1 MRRFTTAVVVA
12 LGAAL
17 VGCAPTLVVTRAH
30 APVVDADSIRRVAVQ
45 VKGSPSLV
53 RGLKETLSRS
63 LAETGRFELV
73 PVQEDG
79 TPQGPI
85 DGWVRAEAEQASVSG
100 GQSGRTLQ
108 HGAAQSDTETR
119 VIVEVAF
126 ELVKTDGTVMAKRRH
141 DAMKSAAGPRTDP
154 LAARVFQDAT
164 EERLVRDATD
174 ECVREFVKELVPAER
189 TDRFELVDDG
199 ALKEPVQR
207 ALAGDRAGA
216 QAAIESHLT
225 LHPDDAA
232 AHYDLGVLLEAQGE
246 LDSARRHYERAT
258 ALAKKPLYEKA
269 LADVTARVTEPR
281 RRGP

>member
-1 MRRFTTAVVVA
+1 MV

-17 VGCAPTLVVTRAH
+17 AGCAPTLVVTRAR
-30 APVVDADSIRRVAVQ
+30 APVVEAGALRRVAVQ
-45 VKGSPSLV
+45 VKGSPSLA
-53 RGLKETLSRS
+53 RGLKEMLTRS

-73 PVQEDG
+73 PVQDDG
-79 TPQGPI
+79 TPQGPL
-85 DGWVRAEAEQASVSG
+85 DGWVRADVEQASVSG
-100 GQSGRTLQ
+100 SQAGRALE
-108 HGAAQSDTETR
+108 HGAPPSDTETR

-126 ELVKTDGTVMAKRRH
+126 ELVKADGTVVAKRRH
-141 DAMKSAAGPRTDP
+141 DAMKSAAGPRADP

-164 EERLVRDATD
+164 EERLLRDATD

-199 ALKEPVQR
+199 ALKEPVQK

-216 QAAIESHLT
+216 QAALESHLT

-269 LADVTARVTEPR
+269 LADVTARVTEPVR
-281 RRGP
+281 KGP